1 MALRDNLSVMVV
13 DDMATSRSLIIMAL
27 EEMGIRKIDFRK
39 DGGEALQSLVAH
51 PVHLVISDYNM
62 PGMDG
67 LVLAGHLRE
76 RFPALP
82 MGFLTAN
89 VQDALKKKAE
99 ALGCGFIPKPITT
112 DKIRAFLA
120 EAGL

>member
-1 MALRDNLSVMVV
+1 MTTVLIV
-13 DDMATSRSLIIMAL
+13 DDSRLARDMVSSVVRSLYPDWTVLVAP
-27 EEMGIRKIDFRK
+27 
-39 DGGEALQSLVAH
+39 GGAEALVLVDDRVPDVAI
-51 PVHLVISDYNM
+51 LDYHM

-67 LVLAGHLRE
+67 LELAGHLRE

-89 VQDALKKKAE
+89 VQDALRKKAE

-112 DKIRAFLA
+112 DKIRAFLGGV
-120 EAGL
+120 GL

>member
-1 MALRDNLSVMVV
+1 MTTILIV
-13 DDMATSRSLIIMAL
+13 DDSRLARDMIRSAIKSLHPEWTVVVAS
-27 EEMGIRKIDFRK
+27 
-39 DGGEALQSLVAH
+39 DGTEALDLVGSQAPH
-51 PVHLVISDYNM
+51 AAILDYNM

-67 LVLAGHLRE
+67 LVLAAQLRE

-89 VQDALKKKAE
+89 VQEVLKKKAE
-99 ALGCGFIPKPITT
+99 ALGCGFIPKPVTT

-120 EAGL
+120 GAGL

>member
-1 MALRDNLSVMVV
+1 MTTILIV
-13 DDMATSRSLIIMAL
+13 DDSRLARDMVRSAIKSLHPEWTVVVAS
-27 EEMGIRKIDFRK
+27 
-39 DGGEALQSLVAH
+39 GGAEALDLVGSQPPHAAI
-51 PVHLVISDYNM
+51 LDYNM

-67 LVLAGHLRE
+67 LVLAGQLRE

-89 VQDALKKKAE
+89 VQEALKKKAE

>member
-1 MALRDNLSVMVV
+1 MATVLIV
-13 DDMATSRSLIIMAL
+13 DDSRLARDMVSSVVTSLHPDWTVLVAS
-27 EEMGIRKIDFRK
+27 
-39 DGGEALQSLVAH
+39 GGAEALALVEGRTPHAAI
-51 PVHLVISDYNM
+51 LDYNM

-67 LVLAGHLRE
+67 LELAGHLRA

-89 VQDALKKKAE
+89 VQESLKKKAE

-120 EAGL
+120 GAGL

>member
-1 MALRDNLSVMVV
+1 MATVLIV
-13 DDMATSRSLIIMAL
+13 DDSRLARDMVRSAIKSLHPDWTVVVAS
-27 EEMGIRKIDFRK
+27 
-39 DGGEALQSLVAH
+39 GGEEALDLVGSQAPH
-51 PVHLVISDYNM
+51 AAILDYNM

-67 LVLAGHLRE
+67 LTLAGLLRE

-99 ALGCGFIPKPITT
+99 ALGCRFIPKPITS
-112 DKIRAFLA
+112 DKIRTFFA

>member
-1 MALRDNLSVMVV
+1 MATVLIVDDSRLARDMVSSVVTSLHPDWTLLVASGGEEALAMVV
-13 DDMATSRSLIIMAL
+13 DRTPDAAIL
-27 EEMGIRKIDFRK
+27 
-39 DGGEALQSLVAH
+39 
-51 PVHLVISDYNM
+51 DYNM

-89 VQDALKKKAE
+89 VQDSLKRKAE

-112 DKIRAFLA
+112 DKIRVFLA
-120 EAGL
+120 GAGL

>member
-1 MALRDNLSVMVV
+1 MTTVLIV
-13 DDMATSRSLIIMAL
+13 DDSRLARDMVSSVVSSLHPDWTVLVASGGDQAL
-27 EEMGIRKIDFRK
+27 EMV
-39 DGGEALQSLVAH
+39 DGKAPDAAIL
-51 PVHLVISDYNM
+51 DYNM

-67 LVLAGHLRE
+67 LELARHLRV
-76 RFPALP
+76 RFPTLH

>member
-1 MALRDNLSVMVV
+1 MVSSVV
-13 DDMATSRSLIIMAL
+13 SSLHPDWTVLVAP
-27 EEMGIRKIDFRK
+27 
-39 DGGEALQSLVAH
+39 GGAEALALVENRTPDVAI
-51 PVHLVISDYNM
+51 LDYNM

-67 LVLAGHLRE
+67 LELARHLRVQ
-76 RFPALP
+76 FPTLP

-89 VQDALKKKAE
+89 VQDSLRKKAE

>member
-1 MALRDNLSVMVV
+1 MTTVLIV
-13 DDMATSRSLIIMAL
+13 DDSRLARDMVSSVVRSLHPDWTVLVAP
-27 EEMGIRKIDFRK
+27 
-39 DGGEALQSLVAH
+39 GGEEALTMVDGQAPDAAIL
-51 PVHLVISDYNM
+51 DYNM

-67 LVLAGHLRE
+67 LQLAGILRE

-89 VQDALKKKAE
+89 VQESLKKKAE